1 MFDLETF
8 RNLNDEL
15 KYELYKDLVEN
26 VTYFKRIIENLTVS
40 TKEEERGNKFIDLEN
55 FKNTG
60 NSKITENK
68 FENEWSKIGT
78 RSRNQNKRSENNQE
92 SKNNQE
98 IKIQATNIQEE
109 KFDQQRKH
117 LFLPRE
123 GEYSGLLLGDSIVN
137 RITGEQIS
145 ENVLARGFGG
155 HKISALLER
164 VRNSKS
170 RHFKHL
176 TTLIGINDCLSSD
189 FDAKEAVSSLEKL
202 IYLINHKFSPET
214 ISLCTVTPL
223 GAFRKDFNPNV
234 QKLNKQILNLVRNVK
249 DLGEVK
255 LDILDI
261 NKNFSQNTDALSS
274 DGLHPSDGGVE
285 ILVQSFRDSFR
296 GSDIN
301 ANTCEITTRPRM
313 KQTQQSSNLDPKT
326 AEMLQFFLNG
336 AKFFRK
342 Y

>member
-8 RNLNDEL
+8 QNLNDEL

-40 TKEEERGNKFIDLEN
+40 TKEEENVNKFIDLEN

-92 SKNNQE
+92 SKNNQKSKYKQPIFKKKNSTSNE
-98 IKIQATNIQEE
+98 NIYFYQ
-109 KFDQQRKH
+109 
-117 LFLPRE
+117 E

-137 RITGEQIS
+137 RINGEQIS
-145 ENVLARGFGG
+145 EKVLARGFGG

-170 RHFKHL
+170 RHFKHV

-189 FDAKEAVSSLEKL
+189 FDAKEAVSSLENL

-214 ISLCTVTPL
+214 ISLSTVTPL

-234 QKLNKQILNLVRNVK
+234 QKLNKQILNLVRKVK

-326 AEMLQFFLNG
+326 AEMLQFFQNC
-336 AKFFRK
+336 ANFF
-342 Y
+342 

>member
-1 MFDLETF
+1 MDLE
-8 RNLNDEL
+8 
-15 KYELYKDLVEN
+15 
-26 VTYFKRIIENLTVS
+26 I
-40 TKEEERGNKFIDLEN
+40 

-60 NSKITENK
+60 NSKIAENN
-68 FENEWSKIGT
+68 FENEWSKIET
-78 RSRNQNKRSENNQE
+78 RSRNQNKRSEYNKE
-92 SKNNQE
+92 SKNNEE

-117 LFLPRE
+117 LFLLRE
-123 GEYSGLLLGDSIVN
+123 GEYSGLLGDTIDN
-137 RITGEQIS
+137 RINGEQIS

-155 HKISALLER
+155 HTISALLER

-170 RHFKHL
+170 RLFKHV
-176 TTLIGINDCLSSD
+176 TSLIGINDCLSND
-189 FDAKEAVSSLEKL
+189 FDAKKAVSSLEKL
-202 IYLINHKFSPET
+202 IYLVNHKFSPET

-234 QKLNKQILNLVRNVK
+234 RKLNKQILNLVRNVQ

-285 ILVQSFRDSFR
+285 ILVQNFRDSFR

-313 KQTQQSSNLDPKT
+313 KQTQQSSNLDPKR
-326 AEMLQFFLNG
+326 Q
-336 AKFFRK
+336 K
-342 Y
+342 

>member
-15 KYELYKDLVEN
+15 KYELYKDLIEN

-40 TKEEERGNKFIDLEN
+40 TKDEEKGNKFIDLEN

-60 NSKITENK
+60 NSKIAENN
-68 FENEWSKIGT
+68 FENEWSKIET
-78 RSRNQNKRSENNQE
+78 RSGNQNKRSKNNQE
-92 SKNNQE
+92 NKNNQE
-98 IKIQATNIQEE
+98 IKIQATKIQVE

-117 LFLPRE
+117 LF
-123 GEYSGLLLGDSIVN
+123 
-137 RITGEQIS
+137 
-145 ENVLARGFGG
+145 GG
-155 HKISALLER
+155 HTISALLER

-170 RHFKHL
+170 RHFKDV
-176 TTLIGINDCLSSD
+176 TTLIGINDCLSND

-202 IYLINHKFSPET
+202 IYLVNHKFSPET

-223 GAFRKDFNPNV
+223 GAFRNDFNPNV

-296 GSDIN
+296 GYDIN
-301 ANTCEITTRPRM
+301 ANTCEILTRPRM

-326 AEMLQFFLNG
+326 AEMIQFLKKKG

>member
-1 MFDLETF
+1 M
-8 RNLNDEL
+8 
-15 KYELYKDLVEN
+15 
-26 VTYFKRIIENLTVS
+26 
-40 TKEEERGNKFIDLEN
+40 
-55 FKNTG
+55 
-60 NSKITENK
+60 
-68 FENEWSKIGT
+68 
-78 RSRNQNKRSENNQE
+78 
-92 SKNNQE
+92 
-98 IKIQATNIQEE
+98 
-109 KFDQQRKH
+109 
-117 LFLPRE
+117 
-123 GEYSGLLLGDSIVN
+123 
-137 RITGEQIS
+137 
-145 ENVLARGFGG
+145 ARGFGG

-170 RHFKHL
+170 RHFKHVS
-176 TTLIGINDCLSSD
+176 TLIGINDCLSND

-202 IYLINHKFSPET
+202 SYLVNHKFSPET

-234 QKLNKQILNLVRNVK
+234 VN
-249 DLGEVK
+249 

-261 NKNFSQNTDALSS
+261 NKIFSQNTDALSS

-301 ANTCEITTRPRM
+301 ASTCEVTTHPRM

-326 AEMLQFFLNG
+326 AEMIQFFQNG

>member
-8 RNLNDEL
+8 PNLNDEL

-26 VTYFKRIIENLTVS
+26 VTYFKRIIENLTAS
-40 TKEEERGNKFIDLEN
+40 TKEEEKGNKFIDLEN

-78 RSRNQNKRSENNQE
+78 RSRNQNKRSETNQE

-109 KFDQQRKH
+109 KFDEQRKH
-117 LFLPRE
+117 LLLPRE

-137 RITGEQIS
+137 RINGEQIS
-145 ENVLARGFGG
+145 EIVLARGFGG
-155 HKISALLER
+155 HKFSALLER

-170 RHFKHL
+170 RHFKHV

-202 IYLINHKFSPET
+202 I
-214 ISLCTVTPL
+214 IS
-223 GAFRKDFNPNV
+223 
-234 QKLNKQILNLVRNVK
+234 
-249 DLGEVK
+249 
-255 LDILDI
+255 
-261 NKNFSQNTDALSS
+261 
-274 DGLHPSDGGVE
+274 
-285 ILVQSFRDSFR
+285 
-296 GSDIN
+296 
-301 ANTCEITTRPRM
+301 
-313 KQTQQSSNLDPKT
+313 
-326 AEMLQFFLNG
+326 
-336 AKFFRK
+336 
-342 Y
+342 

>member
-15 KYELYKDLVEN
+15 KYELYKDLIEN

-40 TKEEERGNKFIDLEN
+40 TKDEEKGNKFIDLEN
-55 FKNTG
+55 FKY
-60 NSKITENK
+60 SRRKIRPTTK
-68 FENEWSKIGT
+68 TF
-78 RSRNQNKRSENNQE
+78 
-92 SKNNQE
+92 
-98 IKIQATNIQEE
+98 
-109 KFDQQRKH
+109 
-117 LFLPRE
+117 FLPQE

-137 RITGEQIS
+137 RINGEQIS

-155 HKISALLER
+155 HTISALLER

-170 RHFKHL
+170 RHFKHV
-176 TTLIGINDCLSSD
+176 TTLIGINDCLSND
-189 FDAKEAVSSLEKL
+189 FDAKEAVSSLEKV
-202 IYLINHKFSPET
+202 IYLVNHKFSPET
-214 ISLCTVTPL
+214 ISLCNVTPL

-274 DGLHPSDGGVE
+274 DGLYPSDGGVE
-285 ILVQSFRDSFR
+285 ILVQSFRDSLEVL
-296 GSDIN
+296 IL
-301 ANTCEITTRPRM
+301 M
-313 KQTQQSSNLDPKT
+313 QTHVR
-326 AEMLQFFLNG
+326 LQP
-336 AKFFRK
+336 APE
-342 Y
+342 

>member
-15 KYELYKDLVEN
+15 KYELYKYLIEN

-40 TKEEERGNKFIDLEN
+40 TKDEEKGNKFIDLEN

-60 NSKITENK
+60 NSKIAENK
-68 FENEWSKIGT
+68 FENEWSKTET
-78 RSRNQNKRSENNQE
+78 RSRNQIKRSENNQE

-137 RITGEQIS
+137 RINGEKIS
-145 ENVLARGFGG
+145 ENVLARG
-155 HKISALLER
+155 ISALLER
-164 VRNSKS
+164 GRNSKS
-170 RHFKHL
+170 RPFKHV
-176 TTLIGINDCLSSD
+176 TTLIGINDCLSND

-202 IYLINHKFSPET
+202 IYLVNHKFSPET

-255 LDILDI
+255 LYISDI

-296 GSDIN
+296 GSDFN
-301 ANTCEITTRPRM
+301 AT
-313 KQTQQSSNLDPKT
+313 L
-326 AEMLQFFLNG
+326 
-336 AKFFRK
+336 
-342 Y
+342 

>member
-1 MFDLETF
+1 M
-8 RNLNDEL
+8 
-15 KYELYKDLVEN
+15 
-26 VTYFKRIIENLTVS
+26 
-40 TKEEERGNKFIDLEN
+40 
-55 FKNTG
+55 
-60 NSKITENK
+60 
-68 FENEWSKIGT
+68 
-78 RSRNQNKRSENNQE
+78 
-92 SKNNQE
+92 
-98 IKIQATNIQEE
+98 
-109 KFDQQRKH
+109 
-117 LFLPRE
+117 
-123 GEYSGLLLGDSIVN
+123 
-137 RITGEQIS
+137 
-145 ENVLARGFGG
+145 LARGFGG
-155 HKISALLER
+155 HTISALLER

-170 RHFKHL
+170 RHFKHV
-176 TTLIGINDCLSSD
+176 TTLIGINDCLSND

-202 IYLINHKFSPET
+202 TYLVNHKFSPET

-223 GAFRKDFNPNV
+223 DGFRKDFNPNV

-274 DGLHPSDGGVE
+274 DGLHPSDWGVE
-285 ILVQSFRDSFR
+285 ILVQNFRDSFR

-326 AEMLQFFLNG
+326 AEMIQFFKNG

>member
-1 MFDLETF
+1 M
-8 RNLNDEL
+8 
-15 KYELYKDLVEN
+15 
-26 VTYFKRIIENLTVS
+26 
-40 TKEEERGNKFIDLEN
+40 GNKF
-55 FKNTG
+55 
-60 NSKITENK
+60 
-68 FENEWSKIGT
+68 
-78 RSRNQNKRSENNQE
+78 
-92 SKNNQE
+92 
-98 IKIQATNIQEE
+98 
-109 KFDQQRKH
+109 
-117 LFLPRE
+117 
-123 GEYSGLLLGDSIVN
+123 GE
-137 RITGEQIS
+137 
-145 ENVLARGFGG
+145 

-170 RHFKHL
+170 RHFKHV
-176 TTLIGINDCLSSD
+176 TTLIGINDCLSND
-189 FDAKEAVSSLEKL
+189 FDAKVFNKITLL
-202 IYLINHKFSPET
+202 GDYNINYLDSKEIEPLVNHKFSPET

-234 QKLNKQILNLVRNVK
+234 QKLNKLIFNLVRNVK

-255 LDILDI
+255 VDILDL

-285 ILVQSFRDSFR
+285 ILVQSFRDFFR

-301 ANTCEITTRPRM
+301 ANTCEITTRPRR

-326 AEMLQFFLNG
+326 AEMIQLFQNG

>member
-1 MFDLETF
+1 MQTT
-8 RNLNDEL
+8 NLKLNGAKL
-15 KYELYKDLVEN
+15 KLGAEIRTNEA
-26 VTYFKRIIENLTVS
+26 
-40 TKEEERGNKFIDLEN
+40 
-55 FKNTG
+55 
-60 NSKITENK
+60 KITK
-68 FENEWSKIGT
+68 KARITKKSKYKQPIF
-78 RSRNQNKRSENNQE
+78 K
-92 SKNNQE
+92 K
-98 IKIQATNIQEE
+98 K

-123 GEYSGLLLGDSIVN
+123 REYSGLLLGDSIVN
-137 RITGEQIS
+137 RINGEQVS

-170 RHFKHL
+170 RHFKHV
-176 TTLIGINDCLSSD
+176 TTLIGINDCLSNY

-202 IYLINHKFSPET
+202 IYLVNHEFSPET

-234 QKLNKQILNLVRNVK
+234 QTLNKQILNLVRNVK
-249 DLGEVK
+249 DLGEVN

-274 DGLHPSDGGVE
+274 DGLHPSDGGAE
-285 ILVQSFRDSFR
+285 IFVQSCRDSFR

-313 KQTQQSSNLDPKT
+313 KQTQQSSILDPKT
-326 AEMLQFFLNG
+326 TEMIQFFKNG

>member
-15 KYELYKDLVEN
+15 KYELYEDLIEN

-40 TKEEERGNKFIDLEN
+40 TKDEEKGNKFIDPEN

-60 NSKITENK
+60 NSKIAENK
-68 FENEWSKIGT
+68 FENEWSKIEI

-123 GEYSGLLLGDSIVN
+123 GEYSGLLLGDSTVN
-137 RITGEQIS
+137 RINGEQIS

-155 HKISALLER
+155 HTISALLER

-170 RHFKHL
+170 RHFKHV
-176 TTLIGINDCLSSD
+176 TTLIGINDCLSND
-189 FDAKEAVSSLEKL
+189 
-202 IYLINHKFSPET
+202 FSPET

-223 GAFRKDFNPNV
+223 GAFRKDFIPNV

-274 DGLHPSDGGVE
+274 DGLHPSDRVVE
-285 ILVQSFRDSFR
+285 ILVQSFRDSFK

-301 ANTCEITTRPRM
+301 ANTCESTT
-313 KQTQQSSNLDPKT
+313 
-326 AEMLQFFLNG
+326 F
-336 AKFFRK
+336 
-342 Y
+342 

>member
-15 KYELYKDLVEN
+15 KYELYKDLIEN

-40 TKEEERGNKFIDLEN
+40 TKDEEKGNKFIDLEN

-60 NSKITENK
+60 NSKIAENK
-68 FENEWSKIGT
+68 FENEWSKIET
-78 RSRNQNKRSENNQE
+78 RSRNQNKRSENNQV

-123 GEYSGLLLGDSIVN
+123 GEYSGLLLGDSILN
-137 RITGEQIS
+137 RI
-145 ENVLARGFGG
+145 NVLARGFGG
-155 HKISALLER
+155 HTISALLER

-170 RHFKHL
+170 RHFKHV
-176 TTLIGINDCLSSD
+176 TTLIGINDCLSND

-202 IYLINHKFSPET
+202 IYLVNHKFSPET

-223 GAFRKDFNPNV
+223 GAFRKNFNPNV

-255 LDILDI
+255 LDILD
-261 NKNFSQNTDALSS
+261 
-274 DGLHPSDGGVE
+274 
-285 ILVQSFRDSFR
+285 
-296 GSDIN
+296 
-301 ANTCEITTRPRM
+301 
-313 KQTQQSSNLDPKT
+313 KQ
-326 AEMLQFFLNG
+326 
-336 AKFFRK
+336 KF
-342 Y
+342 

>member
-8 RNLNDEL
+8 QNLNNEM
-15 KYELYKDLVEN
+15 KYELYKELIKN

-40 TKEEERGNKFIDLEN
+40 TKDEEKGNKFIDREH

-60 NSKITENK
+60 NSKIAVSK
-68 FENEWSKIGT
+68 FENEWSKIET

-117 LFLPRE
+117 LFLPR
-123 GEYSGLLLGDSIVN
+123 GGKYSGLLLGDSIVN
-137 RITGEQIS
+137 RINGEQIS
-145 ENVLARGFGG
+145 ENVLARGFSG

-170 RHFKHL
+170 QHSKYV
-176 TTLIGINDCLSSD
+176 TTLIGINDCLSND

-202 IYLINHKFSPET
+202 IYLVYHKFSPET

-223 GAFRKDFNPNV
+223 GAFRKRF
-234 QKLNKQILNLVRNVK
+234 
-249 DLGEVK
+249 
-255 LDILDI
+255 
-261 NKNFSQNTDALSS
+261 
-274 DGLHPSDGGVE
+274 
-285 ILVQSFRDSFR
+285 
-296 GSDIN
+296 
-301 ANTCEITTRPRM
+301 
-313 KQTQQSSNLDPKT
+313 
-326 AEMLQFFLNG
+326 
-336 AKFFRK
+336 
-342 Y
+342 